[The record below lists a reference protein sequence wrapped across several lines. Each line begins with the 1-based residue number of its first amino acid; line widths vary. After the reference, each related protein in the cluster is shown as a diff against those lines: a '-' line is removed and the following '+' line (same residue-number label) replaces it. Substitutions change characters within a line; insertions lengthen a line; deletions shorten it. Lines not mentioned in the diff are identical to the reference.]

1 MASQAGVPAVAE
13 LPQWQGIAH
22 HRHAFNQG
30 AIFKA
35 PGQGRAGWQTLAFK
49 AITAVNGKEN
59 FPISEQGRRTG
70 TSTDATPF
78 SSKETK
84 LSRQSNGSNE
94 LDDEMAQS
102 AYKHKGNKGEDP
114 YRILEETGRKVYL
127 DELDVLTLLDPP
139 SFLIPTDANT
149 YNQAAYL
156 WKKIGDIPEERR
168 HNLLSLLTPK
178 QVANMWDIA
187 GQMYG
192 HPNPPLLE
200 PANVLLGTQSELFMK
215 PVTWT
220 GKAFNVS
227 WPLTWFS
234 TFQKVFFLATDG
246 SVYGRVITGG
256 WLLKSM
262 TKWLLPLYFEVR
274 ETRKVVATEEP
285 CNIALE
291 YGDGQL
297 HLQEVPQNFPKPARH
312 PWPFSDASFDY
323 LRPAGPGVLV
333 GQWWIEGI
341 DLEQMPEKRLDFVLI
356 KDYGS

>member
-1 MASQAGVPAVAE
+1 MASQATAE
-13 LPQWQGIAH
+13 LLHFQGLGH
-22 HRHAFNQG
+22 HRQLSKQAS
-30 AIFKA
+30 ICKA
-35 PGQGRAGWQTLAFK
+35 TRHGWQTGFKLAFRV
-49 AITAVNGKEN
+49 TRAVNGKEN
-59 FPISEQGRRTG
+59 LPFSEQGRHIG

-78 SSKETK
+78 SSRETS
-84 LSRQSNGSNE
+84 LSRRSNAPNDRDDDKSQSV
-94 LDDEMAQS
+94 
-102 AYKHKGNKGEDP
+102 YKQKGNEGEDP
-114 YRILEETGRKVYL
+114 YRILETGRKVYL

-156 WKKIGDIPEERR
+156 WKKIGDIPEQRR
-168 HNLLSLLTPK
+168 HRLLDLLTPK
-178 QVANMWDIA
+178 QVANMWDIT

-192 HPNPPLLE
+192 HSNSPLLE
-200 PANVLLGTQSELFMK
+200 PANVLLGTQSEFFMK

-234 TFQKVFFLATDG
+234 TFQKAFFLATDG

-256 WLLKSM
+256 WLLKNM
-262 TKWLLPLYFEVR
+262 TRWLLPLYFEAR
-274 ETRKVVATEEP
+274 EIRKVVATEEP
-285 CNIALE
+285 CHIALE

-297 HLQEVPQNFPKPARH
+297 HLQEVPKDFPNPGKH

-333 GQWWIEGI
+333 GQWWIESVN
-341 DLEQMPEKRLDFVLI
+341 LEKMPEKRLDFVLI
-356 KDYGS
+356 QDYGS